1 MVHLGLFF
9 GTVLIYK
16 LGASWRDGE
25 VAMSLLILY
34 VLSCQPQLCCIDLL
48 EAFTVCLCISLLCSP
63 PWISRT
69 EMCLVRMRLRK
80 AELTTLLRLLGEK
93 PPKVC
98 ALLEQNV
105 MARGTILEHTLSC
118 RIITSFWLEKT
129 FKIIHSNH

>member
-1 MVHLGLFF
+1 MFKTKAVFMVHLGLFF

-34 VLSCQPQLCCIDLL
+34 VLSCQPQLCCIDPL
-48 EAFTVCLCISLLCSP
+48 EAFTVCLCISLLCSS
-63 PWISRT
+63 PWILQT
-69 EMCLVRMRLRK
+69 EMCLVRTRLRK
-80 AELTTLLRLLGEK
+80 AEFTTLLRLPGEK

-105 MARGTILEHTLSC
+105 MTEEPFRRTH
-118 RIITSFWLEKT
+118 
-129 FKIIHSNH
+129 